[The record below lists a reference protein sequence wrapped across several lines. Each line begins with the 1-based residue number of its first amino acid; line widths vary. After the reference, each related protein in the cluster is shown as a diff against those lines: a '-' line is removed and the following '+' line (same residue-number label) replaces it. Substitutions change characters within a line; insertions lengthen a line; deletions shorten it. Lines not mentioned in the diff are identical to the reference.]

1 MELSRDLM
9 LGMIRRGS
17 NGAEIMQILDLIA
30 NEASPV
36 SAVAD
41 SDGDVVDGDTVVF
54 DTVDADDNDVVNEA
68 NEAEVELVLAWPIA
82 IAAAL

>member
-68 NEAEVELVLAWPIA
+68 NEAEVELVLA
-82 IAAAL
+82 